1 MLRASDLARPWTDEV
16 FRATAPEWATAEH
29 LLSGLGGIMAAGRWN
44 AMGAFR
50 VIYASLTPEGAL
62 AEALARARHRGIAD
76 SHAMPLVVS
85 ALRVRLAVV
94 LDLRTEEAAN
104 ALAVSPGALAR
115 EDWRVATAGGRES
128 LSQAVGRAAHAAHLE
143 GMIVPGVAA
152 ANLLILPDHAAR
164 PGSLHV
170 VRRGQGRAGP

>member
-85 ALRVRLAVV
+85 ALQVRLAAV
-94 LDLRTEEAAN
+94 LDLRTDEVAD
-104 ALAVSPGALAR
+104 ALAVSPGVLAR
-115 EDWRVATAGGRES
+115 EDWREATAGGRES
-128 LSQAVGRAAHAAHLE
+128 LSQTVGRAAHAAHLE

-164 PGSLHV
+164 PGSLLIA
-170 VRRGQGRAGP
+170 RRGQGQAGP

>member
-1 MLRASDLARPWTDEV
+1 MLRASVLARPWTDEV
-16 FRATAPEWATAEH
+16 FRATSPEWATAEH

-50 VIYASLTPEGAL
+50 VVYACLTPEGAL
-62 AEALARARHRGIAD
+62 AEALARSRHRGIAD

-85 ALRVRLAVV
+85 ALRARLATV
-94 LDLRTEEAAN
+94 LDLRTDAAGD
-104 ALAVSPGALAR
+104 ALAVSPEALAR
-115 EDWRVATAGGRES
+115 EDWRVATGGGRES
-128 LSQAVGRAAHAAHLE
+128 LSQAVGRAAHAAGLE

-152 ANLLILPDHAAR
+152 ANLLILPDHLAR

-170 VRRGQGRAGP
+170 VRRG